1 MIIAIYVRV
10 STLDQ
15 ALEGYS
21 LDSQQRVL
29 RDWCNTRGHSI
40 YGIYKDAGISGKD
53 IQHRPAVREMLAAVE
68 AGKIDCVLVWALS
81 RLTRSVAD
89 LYAMWETLC
98 RNNCELISYT
108 ETFDT
113 STPMGR
119 AMMGLLG
126 VFAQMEREITA
137 ERVSAAMREM
147 AEQGGRTCSCV
158 LGYDTVPGGLIVNP
172 KEAKIVKSIYQVY
185 EDTGSLSATAKWCRD
200 RNITGKRGKRMDAYK
215 VRLILTR
222 SVYAGYYGSH
232 DLRVRGNIEPLIG
245 VARYNAIA
253 ERINNTPTGRNA
265 KRKVI
270 LLK

>member
-1 MIIAIYVRV
+1 MVVAIYVRV

-15 ALEGYS
+15 AQDGYS
-21 LDSQQRVL
+21 LDAQQRVL
-29 RDWCNTRGHSI
+29 RDWCNTRGYS
-40 YGIYKDAGISGKD
+40 YSIYKDAGISGKD
-53 IQHRPAVREMLAAVE
+53 IQHRPAVR
-68 AGKIDCVLVWALS
+68 
-81 RLTRSVAD
+81 
-89 LYAMWETLC
+89 AMWGTLC

-108 ETFDT
+108 EAFDT

-137 ERVSAAMREM
+137 ERVSAAMRER

-158 LGYDTVPGGLIVNP
+158 LGYDTIPGGLIVNP
-172 KEAKIVKSIYQVY
+172 KEAEIVKNIYQVY

-222 SVYAGYYGSH
+222 SVYAGYYGFH
-232 DLRVRGNIEPLIG
+232 ELRVRGNIEPLIS
-245 VARYNAIA
+245 VDRYNAVA
-253 ERINNTPTGRNA
+253 ERINNTPIGRKA
-265 KRKVI
+265 KREVI

>member
-89 LYAMWETLC
+89 L
-98 RNNCELISYT
+98 
-108 ETFDT
+108 
-113 STPMGR
+113 
-119 AMMGLLG
+119 
-126 VFAQMEREITA
+126 
-137 ERVSAAMREM
+137 
-147 AEQGGRTCSCV
+147 
-158 LGYDTVPGGLIVNP
+158 
-172 KEAKIVKSIYQVY
+172 
-185 EDTGSLSATAKWCRD
+185 
-200 RNITGKRGKRMDAYK
+200 
-215 VRLILTR
+215 
-222 SVYAGYYGSH
+222 
-232 DLRVRGNIEPLIG
+232 
-245 VARYNAIA
+245 
-253 ERINNTPTGRNA
+253 
-265 KRKVI
+265 
-270 LLK
+270 